1 LTFRKP
7 GRPITLSWINLPVRS
22 PTRVTRTWANLPI
35 RGKVLVVVTIPLCA
49 LLAAAVAYY
58 MNYRADVRAE
68 KWVDHVQDVRTD
80 IQEALIF
87 LLDAETGMR
96 GYLLTG
102 QDVFLSRYQKAAQA
116 LPKDLADLEHLV
128 QDQPRLIA
136 RMRRTA
142 SLVREHLK
150 TLAALRPS
158 PSLAGASAAGQ
169 DALMLQSAGIMD
181 AVRLELDGMLAEEER
196 LLAERERQQEDTR
209 KGILFVIGL
218 SLLVGLSSA
227 ITASAVFAGAI
238 GGRVRR
244 LEENAGQLARGLP
257 LSPWSPGNDEI
268 GHLAE
273 ALERSSVLLA
283 DREREMR
290 KAMDL
295 AQTAREEADRA
306 NQAKTDFLSRVSH
319 ELRTPLNAILG
330 FAQILEMDSLSA
342 EHRDNVEQIL
352 KGGRHLLTL
361 IDEVL
366 EISRIEAGRLAL
378 SMEPVRVGE
387 AVRDA
392 LDLIAPIAAQR
403 RVRINGIEAVACDR
417 HIQADRQRLKQVLLN
432 LLSNAVKYNRDG
444 GEVTLSCEETLE
456 HRMRIQVIDTG
467 PGIPPEKMKRLFSPF
482 DRLGIEH
489 SGVEGSG
496 LGLALSKRLVEAM
509 GGTLGVES
517 VLGAGSTFWTELAL
531 TDAPVERVTQARIP
545 IPTKAEFRDGQKAQI
560 VLYIEDNLSNLKLIQ
575 HILAHRPEVRLIPAM
590 QGRLGL
596 ELAQEHQ
603 PALILLDQHLPDITG
618 DEVLRRL
625 QDYPETRHIPVVM
638 ITADVTPSHV
648 ERLLASGARG
658 YLSKPLDVMKFLAV
672 LTNALQERESSRLEG
687 NAPR

>member
-1 LTFRKP
+1 LKFRKSR
-7 GRPITLSWINLPVRS
+7 RPVTLSWVHLPVRNRK
-22 PTRVTRTWANLPI
+22 RVTLTWANLPI
-35 RGKVLVVVTIPLCA
+35 RGKVLVVVAIPLSA
-49 LLAAAVAYY
+49 LLAAAVAYFV
-58 MNYRADVRAE
+58 NYRADLQAE
-68 KWVDHVQDVRTD
+68 QWVAHAQDVRTD

-102 QDVFLSRYQKAAQA
+102 QDLFLRRYENATQA
-116 LPKDLADLEHLV
+116 LPKDLAELERLV
-128 QDQPRLIA
+128 QDQPTQIA
-136 RMRRTA
+136 RMRRMA
-142 SLVREHLK
+142 SLVQEQLR
-150 TLAALRPS
+150 TLAAFRPS
-158 PSLAGASAAGQ
+158 PTLAGTAAVRQ
-169 DALMLQSAGIMD
+169 DALILQSAGIMD
-181 AVRLELDGMLAEEER
+181 GVRREVDGMLAEEER
-196 LLAERERQQEDTR
+196 LLAQRERQNEDTH
-209 KGILFVIGL
+209 KGLLIVIGL
-218 SLLVGLSSA
+218 SLLVGLLSG
-227 ITASAVFAGAI
+227 IMASILFAGAI

-268 GHLAE
+268 GHLAA
-273 ALERSSVLLA
+273 ALDRSSALLA
-283 DREREMR
+283 DRERGMR
-290 KAMDL
+290 KATDL
-295 AQTAREEADRA
+295 AETARGEADRA

-330 FAQILEMDSLSA
+330 FAQILEMDSLTA

-378 SMEPVRVGE
+378 SMEPVRIAE

-392 LDLIAPIAAQR
+392 LDLITPIAAQR
-403 RVRINGIEAVACDR
+403 HVRLNGAEAAECDR
-417 HIQADRQRLKQVLLN
+417 HIQADRQRLKQALLN

-444 GEVTLSCEETLE
+444 GEVTLSCEERPE
-456 HRMRIQVIDTG
+456 QRMRIRVIDTG
-467 PGIPPEKMKRLFSPF
+467 PGIPPDKMQRLFSPF
-482 DRLGIEH
+482 DRLGVEH
-489 SGVEGSG
+489 TGIEGSG

-509 GGTLGVES
+509 GGALGVES
-517 VLGAGSTFWTELAL
+517 VVGGGSTFWMELAL
-531 TDAPVERVTQARIP
+531 TDGPVERVTQARIP
-545 IPTKAEFRDGQKAQI
+545 IPTKADFRDGQKAQI

-625 QDYPETRHIPVVM
+625 QEYPETRHIPVVM
-638 ITADVTPSHV
+638 ITADATPSHV
-648 ERLLASGARG
+648 DRLLAAGARG
-658 YLSKPLDVMKFLAV
+658 YLIKPLDVMKFLAV
-672 LTNALQERESSRLEG
+672 VTNALKEREGSRLEG

>member
-1 LTFRKP
+1 M
-7 GRPITLSWINLPVRS
+7 TLSWINLPVRS
-22 PTRVTRTWANLPI
+22 RRRVTLTWANLPI
-35 RGKVLVVVTIPLCA
+35 RAKVLVVVAIPLCA
-49 LLAAAVAYY
+49 LLASAVAYY
-58 MNYRADVRAE
+58 VNDRVNIQAEQWVGHAQDVRA
-68 KWVDHVQDVRTD
+68 D
-80 IQEALIF
+80 IQETLIF

-102 QDVFLSRYQKAAQA
+102 QDVFLRRYENAAQA
-116 LPKDLADLEHLV
+116 LPKDVAKLERLV
-128 QDQPRLIA
+128 QAQPTQIA

-142 SLVREHLK
+142 SLVQERLR

-158 PSLAGASAAGQ
+158 PTLGGTAAGRQ
-169 DALMLQSAGIMD
+169 DPLILQGAGIMD
-181 AVRLELDGMLAEEER
+181 AVRREVDGMLAEENR
-196 LLAERERQQEDTR
+196 LLAERERQNEDAHR
-209 KGILFVIGL
+209 GILIAIGL
-218 SLLVGLSSA
+218 SLLVGLSSG
-227 ITASAVFAGAI
+227 IMASILFAGAV

-257 LSPWSPGNDEI
+257 LSPWSSGNDEI

-273 ALERSSVLLA
+273 ALGRSSVLLA

-290 KAMDL
+290 RAMDL
-295 AQTAREEADRA
+295 AETAREEADRA

-330 FAQILEMDSLSA
+330 FAQILEMDSLTA

-378 SMEPVRVGE
+378 SMEPVRIGE

-392 LDLIAPIAAQR
+392 LDLITPIAAQR
-403 RVRINGIEAVACDR
+403 RVRLNGAEAGACDR
-417 HIQADRQRLKQVLLN
+417 HIQADRQRLKQALLN

-456 HRMRIQVIDTG
+456 HRMRIRVIDTG
-467 PGIPPEKMKRLFSPF
+467 PGIPPDKMKRLFSPF
-482 DRLGIEH
+482 DRLGVEH
-489 SGVEGSG
+489 TGVEGSG
-496 LGLALSKRLVEAM
+496 LGLALSKHLVEAM

-517 VLGAGSTFWTELAL
+517 VVGGGSTFWMELAL
-531 TDAPVERVTQARIP
+531 TDGPVERVRQARIP
-545 IPTKAEFRDGQKAQI
+545 VPTKADFRDGQKAQI

-603 PALILLDQHLPDITG
+603 PALILLDQHLPDMTG

-625 QDYPETRHIPVVM
+625 QAYPETRHIPVVM
-638 ITADVTPSHV
+638 ITADATPSHV
-648 ERLLASGARG
+648 DRLLAAGARG
-658 YLSKPLDVMKFLAV
+658 YLIKPLDVMKFLAV
-672 LTNALQERESSRLEG
+672 LTNALQEREGSRLEG